1 MSNGLGTFIA
11 PSNMFTIPSTS
22 PTGRYIVVV
31 DGRTATLQSNWAFS
45 APIYTNCTGVGLW
58 NNGTD
63 SVFWASSGGSPYG
76 GTYQFCCDHIYGQQS
91 TIQMTTNV
99 QMPTAG
105 NCYVTINVNMFPITA
120 ISLAPSIDIEKPL
133 DMVKKALAM
142 LGFDVQLVEKS
153 VEKSEPPSGRSSK
166 KLQIQTRKDIVDSY
180 EDL

>member
-1 MSNGLGTFIA
+1 
-11 PSNMFTIPSTS
+11 
-22 PTGRYIVVV
+22 
-31 DGRTATLQSNWAFS
+31 
-45 APIYTNCTGVGLW
+45 
-58 NNGTD
+58 
-63 SVFWASSGGSPYG
+63 
-76 GTYQFCCDHIYGQQS
+76 
-91 TIQMTTNV
+91 MTTNV